1 MDKLLCKRQAACA
14 RGKTG
19 LLVCVVCCFSVENVN
34 VGHGLH
40 GQVGLC
46 LHMGGEVL
54 DGLCCWEYADQIGE
68 VALAW
73 AKPSTCWC
81 IDEGS
86 MLGQL
91 HGLPDKEQGIW
102 WAETC
107 VAGYAHPS
115 N

>member
-1 MDKLLCKRQAACA
+1 MCCGQQVQWGWDMTALHGVGQDKLLCKRQAACA

-54 DGLCCWEYADQIGE
+54 DGLCCW
-68 VALAW
+68 
-73 AKPSTCWC
+73 
-81 IDEGS
+81 S
-86 MLGQL
+86 MLTKLGRWHW
-91 HGLPDKEQGIW
+91 HG
-102 WAETC
+102 
-107 VAGYAHPS
+107 PS
-115 N
+115 PPHVGALTKAQC